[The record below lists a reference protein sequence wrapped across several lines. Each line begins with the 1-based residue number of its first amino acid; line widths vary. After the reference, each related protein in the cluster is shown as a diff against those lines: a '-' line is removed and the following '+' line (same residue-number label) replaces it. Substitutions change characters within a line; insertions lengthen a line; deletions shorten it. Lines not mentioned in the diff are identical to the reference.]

1 VLKIPFSLIRI
12 FILNPKMK
20 VSIISTIVATLLAAS
35 SAAPFDTSCQ
45 SQIDALRVWEVTAI
59 FHGAGG
65 SHFTQKFQNDGWIY
79 PIKNPLVVESITV
92 FGPGF
97 AGCKFTGI
105 LGSHTEAGNGSPGYV
120 HPPQRQIFGSCTA

>member
-1 VLKIPFSLIRI
+1 
-12 FILNPKMK
+12 MK

-79 PIKNPLVVESITV
+79 PISKFILFSFLSFFPFYYTLVEKRS
-92 FGPGF
+92 F
-97 AGCKFTGI
+97 
-105 LGSHTEAGNGSPGYV
+105 
-120 HPPQRQIFGSCTA
+120 